1 MEALSVKGLCK
12 EYPSFSLKDVSFSVE
27 QGAIMGFI
35 GRNGAG
41 KTTTLKSILNLVH
54 PSRGEIRFFG
64 TELKKNELEIKKQI
78 GFVSGGVDYYVKKKI
93 KTITNVTRRFYDD
106 WDEQAYRRYMAQF
119 ELDENK
125 TPEQL
130 SAGMKVKYALTLAL
144 SHRAKLLILDEPT
157 SGLDPVSRDDLLD
170 VFLSLQREGVSIL
183 FSTHIT
189 SDLDR
194 CADSIT
200 YIRRG
205 EIAASMPLEQFLNER
220 VFGPIG
226 MTRTVLDI
234 DGSEARKIASDG
246 NITSLFEEVNG
257 QSVADD
263 CWSILPPFRAC
274 ACVKSTAHDMARY
287 YSCLGNGGV
296 IDGVQAIPAKA
307 VEIMVGNRFGEE
319 EKPIYCYGL
328 YKRTK
333 NGHVICEHSGGLHG
347 VSTHGGFLK
356 GEGYG
361 FAALCNQGDCDT
373 EDLCWMMYN
382 MMMGDP
388 IENSHRWLHPV
399 GYDFGAPETIVG
411 SYICHEG
418 IPSTLKVYINDEGKL
433 IGETAMG
440 PMDMVYCGE
449 TWFQGLRNGDVA
461 NRMRFYIRDNKAW
474 SVMVGSRVWERIEE

>member
-144 SHRAKLLILDEPT
+144 SHRAKLLVLDEPT

-205 EIAASMPLEQFLNER
+205 EIAARMPLEQFLGQYMAAE
-220 VFGPIG
+220 
-226 MTRTVLDI
+226 I
-234 DGSEARKIASDG
+234 D
-246 NITSLFEEVNG
+246 
-257 QSVADD
+257 AD
-263 CWSILPPFRAC
+263 
-274 ACVKSTAHDMARY
+274 
-287 YSCLGNGGV
+287 
-296 IDGVQAIPAKA
+296 AIPAY
-307 VEIMVGNRFGEE
+307 I
-319 EKPIYCYGL
+319 
-328 YKRTK
+328 
-333 NGHVICEHSGGLHG
+333 S
-347 VSTHGGFLK
+347 
-356 GEGYG
+356 
-361 FAALCNQGDCDT
+361 AL
-373 EDLCWMMYN
+373 
-382 MMMGDP
+382 
-388 IENSHRWLHPV
+388 
-399 GYDFGAPETIVG
+399 
-411 SYICHEG
+411 
-418 IPSTLKVYINDEGKL
+418 L
-433 IGETAMG
+433 IGAKPAKHGYTAIVNKRDAAKLPAFVRLTPADLETAMIHL
-440 PMDMVYCGE
+440 E
-449 TWFQGLRNGDVA
+449 
-461 NRMRFYIRDNKAW
+461 K
-474 SVMVGSRVWERIEE
+474 E